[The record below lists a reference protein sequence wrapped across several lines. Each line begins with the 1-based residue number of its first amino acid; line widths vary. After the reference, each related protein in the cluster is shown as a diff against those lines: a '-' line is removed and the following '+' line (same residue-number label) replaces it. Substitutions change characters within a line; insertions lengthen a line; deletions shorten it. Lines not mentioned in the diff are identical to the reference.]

1 MPSCS
6 CQSGGDSL
14 RLYAFVGLA
23 LLWAGPRI
31 FRNWRI
37 RSMSE
42 GKKAPSAAVKALIV
56 VALVAAVGAVIFA
69 KSISKNG
76 VPDSKPSTAVEV
88 TSAPSSA
95 DLGALVVADTGKPRL
110 LDLGSVTCIPC
121 KMMAPIL
128 EDLKTEYAAKMDVE
142 FIDVWQDA
150 SAGKKYDVELIPTQ
164 IFFDASGK
172 ERYRHQGFFAKE
184 DILAK
189 WKELGVDLP
198 ASPATVS
205 SKK

>member
-1 MPSCS
+1 
-6 CQSGGDSL
+6 
-14 RLYAFVGLA
+14 
-23 LLWAGPRI
+23 
-31 FRNWRI
+31 
-37 RSMSE
+37 MSE

-56 VALVAAVGAVIFA
+56 VALMAAVGAVIFA
-69 KSISKNG
+69 KSTSKNG
-76 VPDSKPSTAVEV
+76 GADAKAAGATATASVKPSTGFDGPVAN
-88 TSAPSSA
+88 
-95 DLGALVVADTGKPRL
+95 GAGKPRL

-128 EDLKTEYAAKMDVE
+128 EELKTEQAGKMDVE

-172 ERYRHQGFFAKE
+172 ELFRHQGFFAKE

-198 ASPATVS
+198 ASPAAVS
-205 SKK
+205 SRK